1 MERGLKVSRVKE
13 VLGMLRK
20 LFGIRKDEEA
30 NSLIQAEGE
39 LGQTEKAEAESE
51 AALPQKNFEALE
63 QKAEA
68 EIEPSGQKVENV
80 DEVAEAEKIE
90 IPVFPCDVKI
100 NPYGFIHMPK
110 RLLQELGWETTS
122 KNSRVIVHL
131 KAYKTERGV
140 ELVRVGSEPYKE

>member
-1 MERGLKVSRVKE
+1 
-13 VLGMLRK
+13 MLRK
-20 LFGIRKDEEA
+20 LFGIRKDEKEA
-30 NSLIQAEGE
+30 NSIIQAEGKV
-39 LGQTEKAEAESE
+39 GQTEKAEAESE
-51 AALPQKNFEALE
+51 AAPSQRIEALE

-68 EIEPSGQKVENV
+68 EIEQSGQKVENV

-110 RLLQELGWETTS
+110 RLLQELGWEITS

-131 KAYKTERGV
+131 KAYRTERGI